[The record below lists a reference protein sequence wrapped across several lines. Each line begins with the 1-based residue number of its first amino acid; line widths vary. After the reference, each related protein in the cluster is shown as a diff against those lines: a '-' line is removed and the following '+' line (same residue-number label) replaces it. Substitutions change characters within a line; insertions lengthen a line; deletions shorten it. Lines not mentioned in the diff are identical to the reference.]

1 LEKILTIDKEFKEI
15 YKEKGSSFIA
25 HLFPLNDIEDYK
37 EILNNLKKEYYDATH
52 HCYALKFGNEFKYSD
67 DGEPNGTAGIRILNA
82 IEHYNL
88 DNVFIVV
95 VRYFGGVK
103 LGVGGLGKAY
113 YEASEMVI
121 QTAEIIE
128 KYAYKTFQ
136 VEFSFDDTSKIYHKI
151 NQLNGNILNTNYTED
166 KIIIDFEILYSYAD
180 KVNDIFEDM
189 IYKIKI
195 NNNNTIIYK

>member
-1 LEKILTIDKEFKEI
+1 
-15 YKEKGSSFIA
+15 
-25 HLFPLNDIEDYK
+25 
-37 EILNNLKKEYYDATH
+37 
-52 HCYALKFGNEFKYSD
+52 
-67 DGEPNGTAGIRILNA
+67 
-82 IEHYNL
+82 
-88 DNVFIVV
+88 
-95 VRYFGGVK
+95 
-103 LGVGGLGKAY
+103 
-113 YEASEMVI
+113 MVI